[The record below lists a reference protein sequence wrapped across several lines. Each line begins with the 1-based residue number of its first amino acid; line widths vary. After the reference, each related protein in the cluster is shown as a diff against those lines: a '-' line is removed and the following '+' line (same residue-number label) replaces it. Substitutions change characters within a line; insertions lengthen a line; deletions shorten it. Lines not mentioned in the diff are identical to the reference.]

1 MTNDLLPTQDL
12 PKRLSR
18 RNIKIDAGLLPHN
31 MNDPNL
37 LQQEELRLSNL
48 HEHRFFQ
55 EKQRVII
62 IGGFPDGEKI
72 AEKLALEPD
81 LYDVIGIFDD
91 RINRLQ
97 NIHHA
102 VPILGNINDMIAF
115 CRHELPDMIIIAIFD
130 ASRERLRTIIRKTIV
145 LPANIYLAMDVK
157 PIIKN
162 YTKILSEEETDIT
175 LLSLSKT
182 PLHGIKYFQK
192 YLEDKIL
199 SLFFITILSP
209 IMIFISIII
218 KLDSRGPIFFKQDRY
233 GFNNKTIKILKFRT
247 MYIDQEDPSGAQR
260 TIQNDPRVTR
270 VGRYL
275 RNWSLDEL
283 PQFFNVLG
291 GSMSI
296 VGPRAHAVAM
306 RVNNEMYEKIID
318 CYSARHKVKPGITG
332 LSQVMGYR
340 GEVSNKKLAQKRID
354 YDLFYI
360 KNWSLYLDLK
370 IILKSIYVC
379 LFRRNDTF

>member
-72 AEKLALEPD
+72 AEKLALEPG

-157 PIIKN
+157 SIIKN

-175 LLSLSKT
+175 LLSLRKT

-192 YLEDKIL
+192 LTCPPK
-199 SLFFITILSP
+199 
-209 IMIFISIII
+209 M
-218 KLDSRGPIFFKQDRY
+218 
-233 GFNNKTIKILKFRT
+233 
-247 MYIDQEDPSGAQR
+247 
-260 TIQNDPRVTR
+260 
-270 VGRYL
+270 
-275 RNWSLDEL
+275 
-283 PQFFNVLG
+283 
-291 GSMSI
+291 
-296 VGPRAHAVAM
+296 
-306 RVNNEMYEKIID
+306 
-318 CYSARHKVKPGITG
+318 
-332 LSQVMGYR
+332 
-340 GEVSNKKLAQKRID
+340 
-354 YDLFYI
+354 
-360 KNWSLYLDLK
+360 
-370 IILKSIYVC
+370 
-379 LFRRNDTF
+379 

>member
-1 MTNDLLPTQDL
+1 MTNDPLPTQDL

-175 LLSLSKT
+175 LLSLSKI
-182 PLHGIKYFQK
+182 PLHGIQYFQK